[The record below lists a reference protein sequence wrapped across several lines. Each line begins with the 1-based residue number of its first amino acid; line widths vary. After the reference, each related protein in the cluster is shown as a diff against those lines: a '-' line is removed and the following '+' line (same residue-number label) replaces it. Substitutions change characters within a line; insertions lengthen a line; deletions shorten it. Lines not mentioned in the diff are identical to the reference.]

1 MKKIYYFLLL
11 CFVSTFLF
19 TPVQKEATLYAA
31 QNSIKPLISQK
42 QAIEITIAA
51 DLETL
56 APETTIQLQIDSK
69 YPITEV
75 RYIANRVTNI
85 SDFYNT
91 SKSTEITAT
100 KENLYSLTVTKN
112 GLYSF
117 YAKDSK
123 GNETYISK
131 SVLCI
136 DSTAPQIT
144 ISAKQQQGS
153 VSYEVSLRATDKS
166 KIVSFAYLEG
176 AYGKTEDSEWA
187 KATEIESTK
196 ILLNPG
202 KYTFRAKDIAGNTT
216 IEIQYIGSTIAETEE
231 LKAVWIS
238 YLEFSNAPYTEASWK
253 KQIDTMFDQVVA
265 NGMNAV
271 IVHVRPFSDAFYPS
285 AYYPWS
291 TYVSGK
297 QGKDPGFD
305 PLAYMVTAA
314 KERDLQIH
322 AWLNPY
328 RVTSNTT
335 DVTTLSKNHPARKWL
350 TDAKTSNDRNV
361 LSYGGK
367 LYYNPAS
374 NEVQNLIINGV
385 KELVTNYD
393 LDGIHFDDYFYPTLG
408 KNYKTNFDAK
418 EYNTYCILQKRLGKT
433 PLSIAD
439 WRRENVNTLV
449 RGVYAAVKKIDE
461 NVQFGISP
469 GGFIDYLTMDDRYYV
484 DYETWLSYDGY
495 IDYLCPQLYW
505 TNSHSIYPFNET
517 LLRFIEA
524 RTNPDVKLYVGIA
537 SYKAGLKTEEA
548 EWYTNKNVL
557 KNMISF
563 SRQTNEVDGFMFFR
577 YDYFIS
583 KKNNSALKNMLT
595 ELKKSN

>member
-1 MKKIYYFLLL
+1 MYEKNLLL

-19 TPVQKEATLYAA
+19 TPIQKETPLYAA
-31 QNSIKPLISQK
+31 QTQTK
-42 QAIEITIAA
+42 QPIELTLDA
-51 DLETL
+51 DLKTTVSEL
-56 APETTIQLQIDSK
+56 TIQLQIDSK
-69 YPITEV
+69 YPIAEV
-75 RYIANRVTNI
+75 RYMANRIATI
-85 SDFYNT
+85 SNFHN
-91 SKSTEITAT
+91 KNNSTELIAT
-100 KENLYSLTVTKN
+100 KNNTYSLTITEN
-112 GLYSF
+112 GIYSF

-131 SVLCI
+131 FVLCI

-144 ISAKQQQGS
+144 ISSTAKQS
-153 VSYEVSLRATDKS
+153 STSYEITLSATDKS
-166 KIVSFAYLEG
+166 EIVSFAYLEG
-176 AYGKTEDSEWA
+176 AYGNAQDSAWN
-187 KATEIESTK
+187 KATEIESSK

-202 KYTFRAKDIAGNTT
+202 KYTFRAEDCLGNTT
-216 IEIQYIGSTIAETEE
+216 IEIQYIGTKPQETEE

-238 YLEFSNAPYTEASWK
+238 YLEFSKAPYTEASWK
-253 KQIDTMFDQVVA
+253 KQIDTMFNQVVA

-291 TYVSGK
+291 SYVSGK

-335 DVTTLSKNHPARKWL
+335 DVTTLSPDHPARKWL
-350 TDAKTSNDRNV
+350 TDTKTSNDRNV

-374 NEVQNLIINGV
+374 KEVQTLIINGV

-408 KNYKTNFDAK
+408 KNYQTNFDAK
-418 EYNTYCILQKRLGKT
+418 EYNTYCKAETKLGKT

-449 RGVYAAVKKIDE
+449 REVYAAVKEIDK

-505 TNSHSIYPFNET
+505 TNSHSIFPFNET

-524 RTNPDVKLYVGIA
+524 RTNPDIKLYVGIA

-548 EWYTNKNVL
+548 EWYTNENVL

-563 SRQTNEVDGFMFFR
+563 SRKTKEVDGFMFFR
-577 YDYFIS
+577 YDFFIS
-583 KKNNSALKNMLT
+583 KKNNIALKNMLT